1 VRWQQLGVASPAY
14 EPGPFSPNE
23 NQVEKFLGWYI
34 ERMGEGAR
42 PN

>member
-1 VRWQQLGVASPAY
+1 LTLAGM
-14 EPGPFSPNE
+14 FSPNE

-34 ERMGEGAR
+34 ERMAEGAR